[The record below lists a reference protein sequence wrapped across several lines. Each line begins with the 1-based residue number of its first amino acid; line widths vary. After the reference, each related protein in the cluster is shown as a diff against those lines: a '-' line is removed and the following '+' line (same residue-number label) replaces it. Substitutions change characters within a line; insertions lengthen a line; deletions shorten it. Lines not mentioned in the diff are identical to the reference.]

1 MILKLEGHTQ
11 RLISLNFDFTYAK
24 LISLSKDKT
33 VRVWDLEYIME
44 KQIELKS
51 INNNN
56 SQVNKGQIESIKD
69 INFI

>member
-11 RLISLNFDFTYAK
+11 RLISLNFDFTYTK

-51 INNNN
+51 INNN
-56 SQVNKGQIESIKD
+56 SQVNKGQIGSIKD
-69 INFI
+69 FNFI